1 MAYRDVKLFINGE
14 WTDAEGGR
22 TIDVEN
28 PATGERLGTVAHA
41 GRKDLERAVQAVERG
56 FATWS
61 ATSAY
66 ERSKIIR
73 RAADILR
80 ARLEEIARILTTDE
94 GKPLAESRLE
104 VGSCADLL
112 DWFAEEGR
120 RTYGRLIPA
129 RGMAISQLALKD
141 PVGPAVGFTP
151 WNFPMSQIVR
161 KLGPALAAG
170 CSIIIKGP
178 EEAPGAPAQL
188 FLALEEA
195 GLPPGVANLVFGT
208 PSEVSEFLVPHPV
221 IRKVSFTGSVTVGK
235 HLAGMAGSHMKRVTM
250 ELGGHAPVI
259 IANDA
264 NLDAAAKALTA
275 SKFRNAG
282 QVCISPTRFLVQAAA
297 YEPFM
302 EKLLANVAKINV
314 GNGLEDG
321 VTMGPLI
328 GQKRRAAVEAIVEDA
343 VAKGARVETGGHRIG
358 NQGYFYAPTV
368 LSGLKLEMRALNDE
382 PFGPIA
388 LVSRFHDLDEAL
400 AEANRLPFGLGS
412 YAWTSS
418 AATAN
423 VLARKVQSGMLS
435 INHIGLGL
443 PETPYGGVK
452 DSGYGY
458 EGGSEALEA
467 YLNTRFVTHDT
478 ALVPF

>member
-22 TIDVEN
+22 TLDVEN
-28 PATGERLGTVAHA
+28 PATGERLGSVAHA
-41 GRKDLERAVQAVERG
+41 GRKDLERAVQAVEQG
-56 FATWS
+56 FAIWS
-61 ATSAY
+61 AMSAY

-80 ARLEEIARILTTDE
+80 ARLDEIARILTTDE

-221 IRKVSFTGSVTVGK
+221 IRKVSFTGSVAVGK
-235 HLAGMAGSHMKRVTM
+235 HLAGMAGSHMDFKCGDGQCPCAQGPGRDAQHQPHRV
-250 ELGGHAPVI
+250 G
-259 IANDA
+259 
-264 NLDAAAKALTA
+264 
-275 SKFRNAG
+275 
-282 QVCISPTRFLVQAAA
+282 
-297 YEPFM
+297 
-302 EKLLANVAKINV
+302 LA
-314 GNGLEDG
+314 
-321 VTMGPLI
+321 
-328 GQKRRAAVEAIVEDA
+328 
-343 VAKGARVETGGHRIG
+343 
-358 NQGYFYAPTV
+358 
-368 LSGLKLEMRALNDE
+368 
-382 PFGPIA
+382 
-388 LVSRFHDLDEAL
+388 
-400 AEANRLPFGLGS
+400 
-412 YAWTSS
+412 
-418 AATAN
+418 
-423 VLARKVQSGMLS
+423 
-435 INHIGLGL
+435 
-443 PETPYGGVK
+443 
-452 DSGYGY
+452 
-458 EGGSEALEA
+458 
-467 YLNTRFVTHDT
+467 
-478 ALVPF
+478 